1 MKTRL
6 FGLFGLTLVLMLAP
20 LGAMRPPVAEAQTV
34 ALVKGRV
41 GAQVQST
48 IFLPLI
54 TKGCTTTTG
63 IAYASGTAYQQDGDN
78 PVRPAWNHADKNL
91 DLRGYN
97 LDLIDT
103 KGLVR
108 VNPDP
113 LETKQPPQFATFF
126 NPYRVPVFSNVYRVN
141 DWTWGADSTTPGT
154 RGTPVTSPPVT
165 VVGFQTAPGE
175 QLRVPISDYDIGGG
189 MEVIVLFA
197 DTNSITFKY
206 TREDSTQ
213 PNGYTLHVDNI
224 CTDTNLLALYNQ
236 LDSPSGP
243 RYQFHSTGFHTY
255 SYNLPNLPAGQVFG
269 TAFGTEIRVA
279 IVDTGAFLEPRACTS
294 GGRHWWEVGGGVCPP

>member
-1 MKTRL
+1 MKSRL
-6 FGLFGLTLVLMLAP
+6 ISALSLMAVLALLA
-20 LGAMRPPVAEAQTV
+20 LGGVPTPAVEAQ
-34 ALVKGRV
+34 GV
-41 GAQVQST
+41 GPAGVQT
-48 IFLPLI
+48 PRLWLPLI
-54 TKGCTTTTG
+54 QKGCSTTTG
-63 IAYASGTAYQQDGDN
+63 IAYASGIAYQQDYLDN

-91 DLRGYN
+91 DLRSYN
-97 LDLIDT
+97 LDLVDT
-103 KGLVR
+103 KGLVH

-126 NPYRVPVFSNVYRVN
+126 NPYRVPTFSNVYRVN
-141 DWTWGADSTTPGT
+141 NWNWATSPSPGT
-154 RGTPVTSPPVT
+154 RGTPVTVPPVT
-165 VVGFQTAPGE
+165 VVGFQTTPGE
-175 QLRVPISDYDIGGG
+175 QLHVPTSDYDIGGG
-189 MEVIVLFA
+189 MEVIVIFA
-197 DTNSITFKY
+197 DANSITFKY

-243 RYQFHSTGFHTY
+243 RYQYHWTGFHTY

-294 GGRHWWEVGGGVCPP
+294 GGRHWWEVGGAVCPP